1 MIQESGPK
9 KISFPNLPQEIE
21 RRKDNEIMLW
31 TIVTILLILWFYGL
45 ISGFAGNLIHILLVI
60 VVAVL
65 VFYIASR
72 SLA

>member
-1 MIQESGPK
+1 
-9 KISFPNLPQEIE
+9 
-21 RRKDNEIMLW
+21 MLW

-45 ISGFAGNLIHILLVI
+45 ISGIGGNLIHILLVI